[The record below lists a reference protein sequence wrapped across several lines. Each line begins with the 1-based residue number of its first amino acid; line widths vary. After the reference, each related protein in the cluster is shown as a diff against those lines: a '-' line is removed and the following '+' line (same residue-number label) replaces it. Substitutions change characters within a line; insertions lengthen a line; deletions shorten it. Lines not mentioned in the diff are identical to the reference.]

1 MGGFNL
7 VKWGLK
13 LCLECLT
20 LCGCLR
26 QGGLIT
32 VILPHKCQSQ
42 HTEGGTL
49 LSGTLAQADKQ
60 HREHRSVFGS
70 HMFHLLP
77 EGGAFLGEQ
86 TVRRMSERLTLLR
99 KTTKAAGTSRLV
111 SYFKYPHFNFQLTTL
126 LTPRF
131 VTGEGG
137 EVPLCHVCISY
148 PQNMSFLTVYILSR
162 REIFSKRLPGK
173 RLIVLPLFGVPQI
186 GHYKAV
192 FISLAQAMPFNPS
205 LNETLLLS
213 PCLNLISDSFLT
225 KLCFSPLLPLRRC
238 HCPHNELCL

>member
-1 MGGFNL
+1 MAPTCF
-7 VKWGLK
+7 
-13 LCLECLT
+13 
-20 LCGCLR
+20 
-26 QGGLIT
+26 I
-32 VILPHKCQSQ
+32 SY
-42 HTEGGTL
+42 
-49 LSGTLAQADKQ
+49 
-60 HREHRSVFGS
+60 
-70 HMFHLLP
+70 LP

-99 KTTKAAGTSRLV
+99 KMTKAAGTSRLI
-111 SYFKYPHFNFQLTTL
+111 SCFKYSHLDIQLTTL

-137 EVPLCHVCISY
+137 GVPLCHVCISY
-148 PQNMSFLTVYILSR
+148 PRNMGFLTVYILSR
-162 REIFSKRLPGK
+162 REISSKRLPGK
-173 RLIVLPLFGVPQI
+173 RLIVFPLFGVPQI

-225 KLCFSPLLPLRRC
+225 KLCFSPLLPFRRC